1 MKRWLMIKKLLPL
14 ALAGSMTF
22 LSAAQAAEPILIGA
36 AASKTGP
43 MAGGAA
49 VTYWPNVKLWEHEV
63 NARGGLQMADGSKRP
78 IRIIEYD
85 DRTDPAETIRAVQ
98 RLATNDRA
106 DFILAPYS
114 TGLALAAA
122 PIFDRY
128 GYPMVNVSTITDQ
141 TDTLS
146 ARYERIF
153 FTLGK
158 TSVLA
163 AGVVDALVQ
172 LREAG
177 EIGNRVALVNVADA
191 FGIELAQA
199 ARPALQEK
207 GFEIVFNRSY
217 PLGTQDLTPVMRG
230 AAAAR
235 PDAFVAFSYPPDT
248 FALTELAQVENLDV
262 KVFYTAVGTP
272 FPSYKGRFGD
282 AINGVMGV
290 GGVNADSDAFQA
302 YQKRHQEVTGQA
314 PDFWAS
320 AVQYASFQV
329 LEQAIEGVGGVDRA
343 AVTDYI
349 KNNTFQTVM
358 GEWRFENQQIRSYW
372 TVGQWQDGE
381 FKGIASEGNLPG
393 AVAPTIK
400 NGWK

>member
-1 MKRWLMIKKLLPL
+1 MKTLLKFRPLLPL
-14 ALAGSMTF
+14 ALAASLLF
-22 LSAAQAAEPILIGA
+22 PAVVQAAEPIRIGA
-36 AASKTGP
+36 VSPKTGP

-49 VTYWPNVKLWEHEV
+49 VTFWPNVKLWEQQV
-63 NARGGLQMADGSKRP
+63 NARGGLKLADGSQRP
-78 IRIIEYD
+78 IRVIEYD
-85 DRTDPAETIRAVQ
+85 DRTDPAETIRAIQ
-98 RLATNDRA
+98 RLATTDRA

-128 GYPMVNVSTITDQ
+128 GYPMINVSAITDQ
-141 TDTLS
+141 TDTLA
-146 ARYERIF
+146 ARYERVF

-163 AGVVDALVQ
+163 AGVADALAAM
-172 LREAG
+172 RDAG
-177 EIGNRVALVNVADA
+177 TIGNRVALVNVADA

-199 ARPALQEK
+199 ARPALQQK

-248 FALTELAQVENLDV
+248 FALTELAQVENLNV
-262 KVFYTAVGTP
+262 KAFYTAVGTP
-272 FPSYKGRFGD
+272 FPSYQQRFG
-282 AINGVMGV
+282 AAVEGVMGV
-290 GGVNADSDAFQA
+290 GGVDTSSEAFRNYRQT
-302 YQKRHQEVTGQA
+302 HIEVTGQA

-329 LEQAIEGVGGVDRA
+329 LEQAIEGVGSLDRG
-343 AVTDYI
+343 AVADYI
-349 KNNTFQTVM
+349 KNNSFQTVM
-358 GEWRFENQQIRSYW
+358 GEWTFEGQQIRHYW
-372 TVGQWQDGE
+372 TVGQWQQGE
-381 FKGIASEGNLPG
+381 FKGIAAEGELPG
-393 AVAPTIK
+393 VAAPVAK
-400 NGWK
+400 DGWR